1 MTDRDFTLA
10 LLQFNPMV
18 GNFAANAEQIIAAY
32 RQAATEGAD
41 LLLTSEMALWGYPPE
56 DLLRMGLG
64 DSKGGVWAASAAEI
78 DKICQATRPSQNSKP
93 CAILL
98 GTAIIENQ
106 QIYNAALLIEDGRVK
121 AIRKKY
127 LLPNYGVFDDKR
139 NYAQGELAG
148 PLLVAGVKIGVMIC
162 EDMWGEEVSECLAE
176 SGAEILLVMNASPYE
191 RGKAWQRDDH
201 AVARVKETGLP
212 LVYLNQFGGQD
223 ELVFDGASFALSAE
237 AKRIM
242 QLPAFAESLAVI
254 KWRRDGLGKL
264 QLIAPAPIAPE
275 ANPLA
280 MDYQATLLGL
290 RDYVEKNHFPGVL
303 LGLSGGIDSALVAV
317 LAVDALG
324 AERVRAVMMP
334 SPYNAA
340 TSLEDAIKLA
350 ANLGIRLDDVAIT
363 PAMAA
368 YEQMLVPILDEN
380 SRKLS
385 GITAENI
392 QSRARGMILMAISN
406 QTGFMVLTTG
416 NKSEIATGYATL
428 YGDMCGGYA
437 PIKDM
442 YKTHLYK
449 IVDWRNQNLPAD
461 SRDTAIAAP
470 IPPRIISKAPSA
482 ELRENQ
488 TDQDSLP
495 PYDVLDAI
503 LERMIEGEASNHAI
517 ISEGFDA
524 NMVAQISKL
533 LTRAEYKR
541 RQAAPGPKLTRR
553 AFGRD
558 RRYPITNGFR

>member
-1 MTDRDFTLA
+1 MTDQDFTLA
-10 LLQFNPMV
+10 LWQFNPTV
-18 GNFAANAEQIIAAY
+18 GNFASNAEQIIAAY
-32 RQAATEGAD
+32 RRATKAGAD

-56 DLLRMGLG
+56 DLLRQGLG
-64 DSKGGVWAASAAEI
+64 DSKGGAWAAAAAAL
-78 DKICQATRPSQNSKP
+78 DKICQATQGNS
-93 CAILL
+93 CTILL
-98 GTAIIENQ
+98 GCAHFENH
-106 QIYNAALLIEDGRVK
+106 QIYNAALLIEGGRIK

-176 SGAEILLVMNASPYE
+176 SGAELLLVMNASPYE
-191 RGKAWQRDDH
+191 HGKAWQRDGH

-242 QLPAFAESLAVI
+242 QLPAFAEALVI
-254 KWRRDGLGKL
+254 SKWRRDGQGKL
-264 QLIAPAPIAPE
+264 HLAEPAPLAPE
-275 ANPLA
+275 ASPLA
-280 MDYQATLLGL
+280 LDYQATLLGL

-324 AERVRAVMMP
+324 AKRVRAVMMP

-340 TSLEDAIKLA
+340 ASLEDAMKLA

-368 YEQMLVPILDEN
+368 YEQMLVPILGEN
-380 SRKLS
+380 SGKLS

-392 QSRARGMILMAISN
+392 QSRARGMVLMAISN

-449 IVDWRNQNLPAD
+449 IVAWRNQNLPTD
-461 SRDTAIAAP
+461 CRDTPIAAP

-503 LERMIEGEASNHAI
+503 LERMIEGEAANEAI
-517 ISEGFDA
+517 IAEGFDA
-524 NMVAQISKL
+524 AMVAQISKL

-541 RQAAPGPKLTRR
+541 HQAAPGPKLTRR

-558 RRYPITNGFR
+558 RRYPITNGFG